1 MKKLILSLVA
11 ILAISQSSF
20 AQSQWNTSGNN
31 IFNTNT
37 GNVGIGLS
45 SPLSK
50 LQISTSALAGVTV
63 TGNTSS
69 FVGGDIGISRAT
81 SGVSIGTAPSLQFTD
96 VATGFSSMIQSYQG
110 QLQFFNNIG
119 SGWGEFMRITGAG
132 NVGILTTAP
141 ISTFQVGNG
150 CRKSSLGS
158 AGATDLNYG
167 TSYMG
172 FNAAR
177 NAGTWT
183 VESDG
188 LHNGGGVI
196 YGDVLGDIYFVPI
209 PTGYAG
215 GAGAVTQ
222 TLTDLTV
229 KSMISFSVAANGTV
243 RAKQIVV
250 QTTGWP
256 DYVFKKGYL
265 LKSLPDVKNYIDQN
279 HHLPEMPSEQ
289 QIATDGLNLG
299 EMDKLL
305 TKKVEE
311 LTLYQIDSD
320 KKLIQ
325 EQETNQKQ
333 QNLIDKQKEQLLMQ
347 QQQIDQL
354 KQQMQLVLKKIQG
367 S

>member
-1 MKKLILSLVA
+1 MKKICIAIFA

-20 AQSQWNTSGNN
+20 AQSQWTTSGNN

-69 FVGGDIGISRAT
+69 FIGPDIGISRAT
-81 SGVSIGTAPSLQFTD
+81 SGASIGTAPAIQFTD
-96 VATGFSSMIQSYQG
+96 VATGFSSMIQSYHG

-119 SGWGEFMRITGAG
+119 SGWSEWMRITTTA
-132 NVGILTTAP
+132 VGIGTIAP
-141 ISTFQVGNG
+141 ISMFQVATG

-167 TSYMG
+167 TSYLG

-196 YGDVLGDIYFVPI
+196 YGDVFGDIYFAPI
-209 PTGYAG
+209 PTGTAG
-215 GAGAVTQ
+215 GAGGATQ
-222 TLTDLTV
+222 TLADSSV
-229 KSMISFSVAANGTV
+229 KKLIAFSVSSLGVA
-243 RAKQIVV
+243 RAKQVVV
-250 QTTGWP
+250 QLTGWP
-256 DYVFKKGYL
+256 DYVFKPNYL
-265 LKSLPDVKNYIDQN
+265 LRQLTDVKSYVAVN
-279 HHLPEMPSEQ
+279 HHLPDMPSES
-289 QIATDGLNLG
+289 QIAADGLNLG

-311 LTLYQIDSD
+311 LTLYLIEGD
-320 KKLIQ
+320 KK
-325 EQETNQKQ
+325 E
-333 QNLIDKQKEQLLMQ
+333 Q
-347 QQQIDQL
+347 QQQTQIDVQAGQLKLQQQEIDQL
-354 KQQMQLVLKKIQG
+354 KQQLQLLLKNTPGNKR
-367 S
+367 